1 MIFFPSPHI
10 VFVFSNLLFFTGLLF
25 LSQPSKLMNAQ
36 MSGNLDNILESL
48 IITEGL
54 GSRSM
59 WVRLTDYSSMTNYIG
74 LLGTAPVLTLR
85 VPCARKLFS
94 SDWGHPRWD
103 HLCGVNCLEMFT
115 GSPMSLVLFSQAGRF
130 PSECNSHFLHGGQSP
145 TCETFLGFGWGN
157 AAEILSFPHESSLQL
172 SPELHL
178 VFPIPYS
185 LRSCHA
191 SGTVLSTGWAAVNKT

>member
-1 MIFFPSPHI
+1 MIFFSLSTH
-10 VFVFSNLLFFTGLLF
+10 NLCFLQLTFFTGHLF

-54 GSRSM
+54 GSQSM
-59 WVRLTDYSSMTNYIG
+59 WVRLTDRSSMTNYIG

-94 SDWGHPRWD
+94 SDWGHPHWD

-115 GSPMSLVLFSQAGRF
+115 GSPMSLVLFFQAGRF
-130 PSECNSHFLHGGQSP
+130 PSECNSRFLHGGQSP
-145 TCETFLGFGWGN
+145 ACETFLGFGWGN
-157 AAEILSFPHESSLQL
+157 AAEILSFPHESILQL

-178 VFPIPYS
+178 VFPIPYLLS
-185 LRSCHA
+185 SCHA
-191 SGTVLSTGWAAVNKT
+191 SGTVLSTGWATVNKI